1 MEEYSL
7 DRHLKSY
14 CDAHEEYQNL
24 YATWSL
30 NRKSCSEMLKTV
42 LLRYPHYSLHDASHA
57 EAILSKI
64 EMLLGSRV
72 SQLSPTD
79 TWLVLH
85 AAYAHDLGM
94 VVQWR
99 DLQNAWSDPAFQNY
113 LTSLAEGEDKN
124 LRNAVQWL
132 RKMEAGKKDDAL
144 WPLHIVR
151 SVQLIDAAYF
161 RSQHAAM
168 SKSYIE
174 RIAQGLQIDLGHSGL
189 VRSRLLQL
197 LGEIC
202 ACHTAPED
210 QVLELPYETN
220 GFGSDYAH
228 PRFVA
233 MLLRLGDLLDVDNGR
248 FNAAAEEVIGGLP
261 ESSVAHKE
269 KHEATKHLLITPER
283 IEFASDGPDEPSY
296 LEARRFVNWLEAEIR
311 FLTMNWV
318 ILVPKGFGGFAP
330 RFEKPKLC
338 IKGVPDAEGLA
349 GLHFEIS
356 QKKAFEIIEGSN
368 IYENKL
374 VFIRELLQNAMD
386 ASKIQLWRDLC
397 AGTYQAWIGEK
408 DSRKLQALQP
418 YSLQAEI
425 YHSYPIKIHLSTD
438 EDQVTQIEIE
448 DRGTGITL
456 DTFKRMCNVGASP
469 SGSDELKKE
478 IQCMPKW
485 LRPTAGFGIGLQ
497 SIFLVADRFEIVTNN
512 GAEVLTAIAHSN
524 QNGGY
529 LQIKKE
535 GSRPFR
541 GTTIRIAL
549 KVPIAPSF
557 TFAGKS
563 FYYWYFQYDPMEAQ
577 NCLGELQILDEVS
590 KNYGTSLFTV
600 HVSSNNPSV
609 GSQTIT
615 HLIPICE
622 NFAADKWER
631 RDNYLIQFEN
641 DCSTAKLWN
650 ETNAVYAEL
659 SLHPESR
666 SLSEVRFKGVLVKDN
681 LLFHEQCLGAVI
693 DIYGFDTKS
702 CLRLNRSEL
711 TKEGNRILSDLML
724 ELHDCYIE
732 AVLARLN
739 GTDKQDIALLQSK
752 QFNLFHFWLACLP
765 RQKAEIKTD
774 HLKTL
779 TETVFVL
786 QYVNDSFKIQQVRLG
801 SILPFDDNL
810 FFVHGSMFKTA
821 DGLDYDRID
830 DVCKKLTAAAEKAP
844 DLQKIILPL
853 DERLIRAASNCH
865 KAFIR
870 RANGLFLYQISLF
883 PVGLQVDAETRELLL
898 KSLGE
903 RTLISRTIFDDEEHS
918 PRRRAISGLADYPNL
933 CVSRLPAGVMYSS
946 FSHCNAIISPFN
958 CDQKRLAESESCDL
972 FVAQILESSAF
983 QRVVQWTMDHAPDN
997 AALRSVE
1004 TVKQEYQKLMQD
1016 YYQVI
1021 HSAKKTQ
1028 THLNSTTS
1036 PAVES

>member
-99 DLQNAWSDPAFQNY
+99 DLQKAWSDLAFQNY
-113 LTSLAEGEDKN
+113 LTSLAEGEDKD

-269 KHEATKHLLITPER
+269 KHEDTKHLLITPEQ

-374 VFIRELLQNAMD
+374 VFI
-386 ASKIQLWRDLC
+386 
-397 AGTYQAWIGEK
+397 
-408 DSRKLQALQP
+408 
-418 YSLQAEI
+418 
-425 YHSYPIKIHLSTD
+425 
-438 EDQVTQIEIE
+438 
-448 DRGTGITL
+448 
-456 DTFKRMCNVGASP
+456 
-469 SGSDELKKE
+469 
-478 IQCMPKW
+478 
-485 LRPTAGFGIGLQ
+485 
-497 SIFLVADRFEIVTNN
+497 
-512 GAEVLTAIAHSN
+512 
-524 QNGGY
+524 
-529 LQIKKE
+529 
-535 GSRPFR
+535 
-541 GTTIRIAL
+541 
-549 KVPIAPSF
+549 
-557 TFAGKS
+557 
-563 FYYWYFQYDPMEAQ
+563 
-577 NCLGELQILDEVS
+577 
-590 KNYGTSLFTV
+590 
-600 HVSSNNPSV
+600 
-609 GSQTIT
+609 
-615 HLIPICE
+615 
-622 NFAADKWER
+622 
-631 RDNYLIQFEN
+631 
-641 DCSTAKLWN
+641 
-650 ETNAVYAEL
+650 
-659 SLHPESR
+659 
-666 SLSEVRFKGVLVKDN
+666 
-681 LLFHEQCLGAVI
+681 
-693 DIYGFDTKS
+693 
-702 CLRLNRSEL
+702 
-711 TKEGNRILSDLML
+711 
-724 ELHDCYIE
+724 
-732 AVLARLN
+732 
-739 GTDKQDIALLQSK
+739 
-752 QFNLFHFWLACLP
+752 
-765 RQKAEIKTD
+765 
-774 HLKTL
+774 
-779 TETVFVL
+779 
-786 QYVNDSFKIQQVRLG
+786 
-801 SILPFDDNL
+801 LPFDDNL
-810 FFVHGSMFKTA
+810 FFVHGSMFKTV

-933 CVSRLPAGVMYSS
+933 CVSRLPVGVMYSS

-1021 HSAKKTQ
+1021 HSAEKTQ

>member
-1 MEEYSL
+1 M
-7 DRHLKSY
+7 
-14 CDAHEEYQNL
+14 
-24 YATWSL
+24 
-30 NRKSCSEMLKTV
+30 
-42 LLRYPHYSLHDASHA
+42 
-57 EAILSKI
+57 
-64 EMLLGSRV
+64 
-72 SQLSPTD
+72 
-79 TWLVLH
+79 
-85 AAYAHDLGM
+85 
-94 VVQWR
+94 
-99 DLQNAWSDPAFQNY
+99 
-113 LTSLAEGEDKN
+113 
-124 LRNAVQWL
+124 
-132 RKMEAGKKDDAL
+132 
-144 WPLHIVR
+144 
-151 SVQLIDAAYF
+151 
-161 RSQHAAM
+161 
-168 SKSYIE
+168 
-174 RIAQGLQIDLGHSGL
+174 
-189 VRSRLLQL
+189 
-197 LGEIC
+197 
-202 ACHTAPED
+202 
-210 QVLELPYETN
+210 
-220 GFGSDYAH
+220 
-228 PRFVA
+228 
-233 MLLRLGDLLDVDNGR
+233 
-248 FNAAAEEVIGGLP
+248 
-261 ESSVAHKE
+261 
-269 KHEATKHLLITPER
+269 
-283 IEFASDGPDEPSY
+283 
-296 LEARRFVNWLEAEIR
+296 
-311 FLTMNWV
+311 
-318 ILVPKGFGGFAP
+318 
-330 RFEKPKLC
+330 
-338 IKGVPDAEGLA
+338 
-349 GLHFEIS
+349 
-356 QKKAFEIIEGSN
+356 
-368 IYENKL
+368 
-374 VFIRELLQNAMD
+374 
-386 ASKIQLWRDLC
+386 
-397 AGTYQAWIGEK
+397 
-408 DSRKLQALQP
+408 
-418 YSLQAEI
+418 
-425 YHSYPIKIHLSTD
+425 
-438 EDQVTQIEIE
+438 
-448 DRGTGITL
+448 
-456 DTFKRMCNVGASP
+456 
-469 SGSDELKKE
+469 
-478 IQCMPKW
+478 
-485 LRPTAGFGIGLQ
+485 
-497 SIFLVADRFEIVTNN
+497 
-512 GAEVLTAIAHSN
+512 
-524 QNGGY
+524 
-529 LQIKKE
+529 
-535 GSRPFR
+535 
-541 GTTIRIAL
+541 
-549 KVPIAPSF
+549 
-557 TFAGKS
+557 
-563 FYYWYFQYDPMEAQ
+563 
-577 NCLGELQILDEVS
+577 
-590 KNYGTSLFTV
+590 
-600 HVSSNNPSV
+600 
-609 GSQTIT
+609 
-615 HLIPICE
+615 
-622 NFAADKWER
+622 
-631 RDNYLIQFEN
+631 
-641 DCSTAKLWN
+641 
-650 ETNAVYAEL
+650 

-666 SLSEVRFKGVLVKDN
+666 SLSEVRFKGVRVKDN

-810 FFVHGSMFKTA
+810 FFVHGSMFKTV

-933 CVSRLPAGVMYSS
+933 CVSRLPVGVMYSS

-1021 HSAKKTQ
+1021 HSAEKTQ

>member
-99 DLQNAWSDPAFQNY
+99 DLQKAWSDLAFQNY
-113 LTSLAEGEDKN
+113 LTSLAEGEDKD

-269 KHEATKHLLITPER
+269 KHEATKHLLITPEQ

-374 VFIRELLQNAMD
+374 VFI
-386 ASKIQLWRDLC
+386 
-397 AGTYQAWIGEK
+397 
-408 DSRKLQALQP
+408 
-418 YSLQAEI
+418 
-425 YHSYPIKIHLSTD
+425 
-438 EDQVTQIEIE
+438 
-448 DRGTGITL
+448 
-456 DTFKRMCNVGASP
+456 
-469 SGSDELKKE
+469 
-478 IQCMPKW
+478 
-485 LRPTAGFGIGLQ
+485 
-497 SIFLVADRFEIVTNN
+497 
-512 GAEVLTAIAHSN
+512 
-524 QNGGY
+524 
-529 LQIKKE
+529 
-535 GSRPFR
+535 
-541 GTTIRIAL
+541 
-549 KVPIAPSF
+549 
-557 TFAGKS
+557 
-563 FYYWYFQYDPMEAQ
+563 
-577 NCLGELQILDEVS
+577 
-590 KNYGTSLFTV
+590 
-600 HVSSNNPSV
+600 
-609 GSQTIT
+609 
-615 HLIPICE
+615 
-622 NFAADKWER
+622 
-631 RDNYLIQFEN
+631 
-641 DCSTAKLWN
+641 
-650 ETNAVYAEL
+650 
-659 SLHPESR
+659 
-666 SLSEVRFKGVLVKDN
+666 
-681 LLFHEQCLGAVI
+681 
-693 DIYGFDTKS
+693 
-702 CLRLNRSEL
+702 
-711 TKEGNRILSDLML
+711 
-724 ELHDCYIE
+724 
-732 AVLARLN
+732 
-739 GTDKQDIALLQSK
+739 
-752 QFNLFHFWLACLP
+752 
-765 RQKAEIKTD
+765 
-774 HLKTL
+774 
-779 TETVFVL
+779 
-786 QYVNDSFKIQQVRLG
+786 
-801 SILPFDDNL
+801 LPFDDNL
-810 FFVHGSMFKTA
+810 FFVHGSMFKTV
-821 DGLDYDRID
+821 DGLDYDRVD

-933 CVSRLPAGVMYSS
+933 CVSRLPVGVMYSS

-1021 HSAKKTQ
+1021 HSAEKTQ

>member
-99 DLQNAWSDPAFQNY
+99 DLQKAWSDLAFQNY
-113 LTSLAEGEDKN
+113 LTSLAEGEDKD

-269 KHEATKHLLITPER
+269 KHEATKHLLITPEQ

-374 VFIRELLQNAMD
+374 VFI
-386 ASKIQLWRDLC
+386 
-397 AGTYQAWIGEK
+397 
-408 DSRKLQALQP
+408 
-418 YSLQAEI
+418 
-425 YHSYPIKIHLSTD
+425 
-438 EDQVTQIEIE
+438 
-448 DRGTGITL
+448 
-456 DTFKRMCNVGASP
+456 
-469 SGSDELKKE
+469 
-478 IQCMPKW
+478 
-485 LRPTAGFGIGLQ
+485 
-497 SIFLVADRFEIVTNN
+497 
-512 GAEVLTAIAHSN
+512 
-524 QNGGY
+524 
-529 LQIKKE
+529 
-535 GSRPFR
+535 
-541 GTTIRIAL
+541 
-549 KVPIAPSF
+549 
-557 TFAGKS
+557 
-563 FYYWYFQYDPMEAQ
+563 
-577 NCLGELQILDEVS
+577 
-590 KNYGTSLFTV
+590 
-600 HVSSNNPSV
+600 
-609 GSQTIT
+609 
-615 HLIPICE
+615 
-622 NFAADKWER
+622 
-631 RDNYLIQFEN
+631 
-641 DCSTAKLWN
+641 
-650 ETNAVYAEL
+650 
-659 SLHPESR
+659 
-666 SLSEVRFKGVLVKDN
+666 
-681 LLFHEQCLGAVI
+681 
-693 DIYGFDTKS
+693 
-702 CLRLNRSEL
+702 
-711 TKEGNRILSDLML
+711 
-724 ELHDCYIE
+724 
-732 AVLARLN
+732 
-739 GTDKQDIALLQSK
+739 
-752 QFNLFHFWLACLP
+752 
-765 RQKAEIKTD
+765 
-774 HLKTL
+774 
-779 TETVFVL
+779 
-786 QYVNDSFKIQQVRLG
+786 
-801 SILPFDDNL
+801 LPFDDNL
-810 FFVHGSMFKTA
+810 FFVHGSMFKTV

-933 CVSRLPAGVMYSS
+933 CVSRLPVGVMYSS

-1021 HSAKKTQ
+1021 HSAEKTQ

>member
-42 LLRYPHYSLHDASHA
+42 LLRHPPYSLHDASHA

-99 DLQNAWSDPAFQNY
+99 DLQKAWSDLAFQNY
-113 LTSLAEGEDKN
+113 LTSLAEGEDKD

-269 KHEATKHLLITPER
+269 KHEATKHLLITPEQ

-374 VFIRELLQNAMD
+374 VFI
-386 ASKIQLWRDLC
+386 
-397 AGTYQAWIGEK
+397 
-408 DSRKLQALQP
+408 
-418 YSLQAEI
+418 
-425 YHSYPIKIHLSTD
+425 
-438 EDQVTQIEIE
+438 
-448 DRGTGITL
+448 
-456 DTFKRMCNVGASP
+456 
-469 SGSDELKKE
+469 
-478 IQCMPKW
+478 
-485 LRPTAGFGIGLQ
+485 
-497 SIFLVADRFEIVTNN
+497 
-512 GAEVLTAIAHSN
+512 
-524 QNGGY
+524 
-529 LQIKKE
+529 
-535 GSRPFR
+535 
-541 GTTIRIAL
+541 
-549 KVPIAPSF
+549 
-557 TFAGKS
+557 
-563 FYYWYFQYDPMEAQ
+563 
-577 NCLGELQILDEVS
+577 
-590 KNYGTSLFTV
+590 
-600 HVSSNNPSV
+600 
-609 GSQTIT
+609 
-615 HLIPICE
+615 
-622 NFAADKWER
+622 
-631 RDNYLIQFEN
+631 
-641 DCSTAKLWN
+641 
-650 ETNAVYAEL
+650 
-659 SLHPESR
+659 
-666 SLSEVRFKGVLVKDN
+666 
-681 LLFHEQCLGAVI
+681 
-693 DIYGFDTKS
+693 
-702 CLRLNRSEL
+702 
-711 TKEGNRILSDLML
+711 
-724 ELHDCYIE
+724 
-732 AVLARLN
+732 
-739 GTDKQDIALLQSK
+739 
-752 QFNLFHFWLACLP
+752 
-765 RQKAEIKTD
+765 
-774 HLKTL
+774 
-779 TETVFVL
+779 
-786 QYVNDSFKIQQVRLG
+786 
-801 SILPFDDNL
+801 LPFDDNL
-810 FFVHGSMFKTA
+810 FFVHGSMFKTV

-933 CVSRLPAGVMYSS
+933 CVSRLPVGVMYSS

-1021 HSAKKTQ
+1021 HSAEKTQ

>member
-99 DLQNAWSDPAFQNY
+99 DLQKAWSDLAFQNY
-113 LTSLAEGEDKN
+113 LTSLAEGEDKD

-374 VFIRELLQNAMD
+374 VFI
-386 ASKIQLWRDLC
+386 
-397 AGTYQAWIGEK
+397 
-408 DSRKLQALQP
+408 
-418 YSLQAEI
+418 
-425 YHSYPIKIHLSTD
+425 
-438 EDQVTQIEIE
+438 
-448 DRGTGITL
+448 
-456 DTFKRMCNVGASP
+456 
-469 SGSDELKKE
+469 
-478 IQCMPKW
+478 
-485 LRPTAGFGIGLQ
+485 
-497 SIFLVADRFEIVTNN
+497 
-512 GAEVLTAIAHSN
+512 
-524 QNGGY
+524 
-529 LQIKKE
+529 
-535 GSRPFR
+535 
-541 GTTIRIAL
+541 
-549 KVPIAPSF
+549 
-557 TFAGKS
+557 
-563 FYYWYFQYDPMEAQ
+563 
-577 NCLGELQILDEVS
+577 
-590 KNYGTSLFTV
+590 
-600 HVSSNNPSV
+600 
-609 GSQTIT
+609 
-615 HLIPICE
+615 
-622 NFAADKWER
+622 
-631 RDNYLIQFEN
+631 
-641 DCSTAKLWN
+641 
-650 ETNAVYAEL
+650 
-659 SLHPESR
+659 
-666 SLSEVRFKGVLVKDN
+666 
-681 LLFHEQCLGAVI
+681 
-693 DIYGFDTKS
+693 
-702 CLRLNRSEL
+702 
-711 TKEGNRILSDLML
+711 
-724 ELHDCYIE
+724 
-732 AVLARLN
+732 
-739 GTDKQDIALLQSK
+739 
-752 QFNLFHFWLACLP
+752 
-765 RQKAEIKTD
+765 
-774 HLKTL
+774 
-779 TETVFVL
+779 
-786 QYVNDSFKIQQVRLG
+786 
-801 SILPFDDNL
+801 LPFDDNL
-810 FFVHGSMFKTA
+810 FFVHGSMFKTV

-933 CVSRLPAGVMYSS
+933 CVSRLPVGVMYSS

-1021 HSAKKTQ
+1021 HSAEKTQ

>member
-30 NRKSCSEMLKTV
+30 NRKSCSDMLKTV

-99 DLQNAWSDPAFQNY
+99 DLQKAWSDLAFQNY
-113 LTSLAEGEDKN
+113 LTSLAEGEDKD

-269 KHEATKHLLITPER
+269 KHEATKHLLITPEQ

-374 VFIRELLQNAMD
+374 VFI
-386 ASKIQLWRDLC
+386 
-397 AGTYQAWIGEK
+397 
-408 DSRKLQALQP
+408 
-418 YSLQAEI
+418 
-425 YHSYPIKIHLSTD
+425 
-438 EDQVTQIEIE
+438 
-448 DRGTGITL
+448 
-456 DTFKRMCNVGASP
+456 
-469 SGSDELKKE
+469 
-478 IQCMPKW
+478 
-485 LRPTAGFGIGLQ
+485 
-497 SIFLVADRFEIVTNN
+497 
-512 GAEVLTAIAHSN
+512 
-524 QNGGY
+524 
-529 LQIKKE
+529 
-535 GSRPFR
+535 
-541 GTTIRIAL
+541 
-549 KVPIAPSF
+549 
-557 TFAGKS
+557 
-563 FYYWYFQYDPMEAQ
+563 
-577 NCLGELQILDEVS
+577 
-590 KNYGTSLFTV
+590 
-600 HVSSNNPSV
+600 
-609 GSQTIT
+609 
-615 HLIPICE
+615 
-622 NFAADKWER
+622 
-631 RDNYLIQFEN
+631 
-641 DCSTAKLWN
+641 
-650 ETNAVYAEL
+650 
-659 SLHPESR
+659 
-666 SLSEVRFKGVLVKDN
+666 
-681 LLFHEQCLGAVI
+681 
-693 DIYGFDTKS
+693 
-702 CLRLNRSEL
+702 
-711 TKEGNRILSDLML
+711 
-724 ELHDCYIE
+724 
-732 AVLARLN
+732 
-739 GTDKQDIALLQSK
+739 
-752 QFNLFHFWLACLP
+752 
-765 RQKAEIKTD
+765 
-774 HLKTL
+774 
-779 TETVFVL
+779 
-786 QYVNDSFKIQQVRLG
+786 
-801 SILPFDDNL
+801 LPFDDNL
-810 FFVHGSMFKTA
+810 FFVHGSMFKTV

-933 CVSRLPAGVMYSS
+933 CVSRLPVGVMYSS

-1021 HSAKKTQ
+1021 HSAEKTQ

>member
-99 DLQNAWSDPAFQNY
+99 DLQKAWSDLAFQNY
-113 LTSLAEGEDKN
+113 LTSLAEGEDKD

-189 VRSRLLQL
+189 VRGRLLQL

-269 KHEATKHLLITPER
+269 KHEATKHLLITPEQ

-356 QKKAFEIIEGSN
+356 QKKVRSLKAPTFTKTSWCSSVNCCRTPWMLPKFSSGGIFVPAPTRRGS
-368 IYENKL
+368 
-374 VFIRELLQNAMD
+374 V
-386 ASKIQLWRDLC
+386 
-397 AGTYQAWIGEK
+397 
-408 DSRKLQALQP
+408 
-418 YSLQAEI
+418 
-425 YHSYPIKIHLSTD
+425 
-438 EDQVTQIEIE
+438 
-448 DRGTGITL
+448 
-456 DTFKRMCNVGASP
+456 KRTARSCKPCN
-469 SGSDELKKE
+469 
-478 IQCMPKW
+478 
-485 LRPTAGFGIGLQ
+485 
-497 SIFLVADRFEIVTNN
+497 
-512 GAEVLTAIAHSN
+512 LTACRQRFIIATP
-524 QNGGY
+524 
-529 LQIKKE
+529 
-535 GSRPFR
+535 SR
-541 GTTIRIAL
+541 
-549 KVPIAPSF
+549 
-557 TFAGKS
+557 
-563 FYYWYFQYDPMEAQ
+563 
-577 NCLGELQILDEVS
+577 
-590 KNYGTSLFTV
+590 
-600 HVSSNNPSV
+600 
-609 GSQTIT
+609 
-615 HLIPICE
+615 
-622 NFAADKWER
+622 
-631 RDNYLIQFEN
+631 
-641 DCSTAKLWN
+641 
-650 ETNAVYAEL
+650 
-659 SLHPESR
+659 
-666 SLSEVRFKGVLVKDN
+666 
-681 LLFHEQCLGAVI
+681 
-693 DIYGFDTKS
+693 
-702 CLRLNRSEL
+702 
-711 TKEGNRILSDLML
+711 
-724 ELHDCYIE
+724 
-732 AVLARLN
+732 
-739 GTDKQDIALLQSK
+739 
-752 QFNLFHFWLACLP
+752 
-765 RQKAEIKTD
+765 
-774 HLKTL
+774 
-779 TETVFVL
+779 
-786 QYVNDSFKIQQVRLG
+786 
-801 SILPFDDNL
+801 
-810 FFVHGSMFKTA
+810 
-821 DGLDYDRID
+821 
-830 DVCKKLTAAAEKAP
+830 
-844 DLQKIILPL
+844 
-853 DERLIRAASNCH
+853 
-865 KAFIR
+865 FI
-870 RANGLFLYQISLF
+870 
-883 PVGLQVDAETRELLL
+883 
-898 KSLGE
+898 
-903 RTLISRTIFDDEEHS
+903 
-918 PRRRAISGLADYPNL
+918 
-933 CVSRLPAGVMYSS
+933 
-946 FSHCNAIISPFN
+946 
-958 CDQKRLAESESCDL
+958 
-972 FVAQILESSAF
+972 
-983 QRVVQWTMDHAPDN
+983 
-997 AALRSVE
+997 
-1004 TVKQEYQKLMQD
+1004 
-1016 YYQVI
+1016 
-1021 HSAKKTQ
+1021 
-1028 THLNSTTS
+1028 
-1036 PAVES
+1036 

>member
-99 DLQNAWSDPAFQNY
+99 DLQKAWSDLAFQNY
-113 LTSLAEGEDKN
+113 LTSLAEGEDKD

-269 KHEATKHLLITPER
+269 KHEATKHLLITPEQ

-356 QKKAFEIIEGSN
+356 QKKAFEIIEGTN

-374 VFIRELLQNAMD
+374 VF
-386 ASKIQLWRDLC
+386 
-397 AGTYQAWIGEK
+397 
-408 DSRKLQALQP
+408 
-418 YSLQAEI
+418 
-425 YHSYPIKIHLSTD
+425 
-438 EDQVTQIEIE
+438 
-448 DRGTGITL
+448 
-456 DTFKRMCNVGASP
+456 
-469 SGSDELKKE
+469 
-478 IQCMPKW
+478 
-485 LRPTAGFGIGLQ
+485 
-497 SIFLVADRFEIVTNN
+497 
-512 GAEVLTAIAHSN
+512 
-524 QNGGY
+524 
-529 LQIKKE
+529 
-535 GSRPFR
+535 
-541 GTTIRIAL
+541 
-549 KVPIAPSF
+549 
-557 TFAGKS
+557 
-563 FYYWYFQYDPMEAQ
+563 
-577 NCLGELQILDEVS
+577 
-590 KNYGTSLFTV
+590 
-600 HVSSNNPSV
+600 
-609 GSQTIT
+609 
-615 HLIPICE
+615 
-622 NFAADKWER
+622 
-631 RDNYLIQFEN
+631 
-641 DCSTAKLWN
+641 
-650 ETNAVYAEL
+650 
-659 SLHPESR
+659 
-666 SLSEVRFKGVLVKDN
+666 
-681 LLFHEQCLGAVI
+681 
-693 DIYGFDTKS
+693 
-702 CLRLNRSEL
+702 
-711 TKEGNRILSDLML
+711 
-724 ELHDCYIE
+724 
-732 AVLARLN
+732 
-739 GTDKQDIALLQSK
+739 
-752 QFNLFHFWLACLP
+752 
-765 RQKAEIKTD
+765 
-774 HLKTL
+774 
-779 TETVFVL
+779 
-786 QYVNDSFKIQQVRLG
+786 
-801 SILPFDDNL
+801 ILPFDDNL
-810 FFVHGSMFKTA
+810 FFVHGSMFKTV

-933 CVSRLPAGVMYSS
+933 CVSRLPVGVMYSS

-1021 HSAKKTQ
+1021 HSAEKTQ

>member
-1 MEEYSL
+1 
-7 DRHLKSY
+7 
-14 CDAHEEYQNL
+14 
-24 YATWSL
+24 
-30 NRKSCSEMLKTV
+30 MLKTV

-99 DLQNAWSDPAFQNY
+99 DLQKAWSDLAFQNY
-113 LTSLAEGEDKN
+113 LTSLAEGEDKD

-189 VRSRLLQL
+189 VRGRLLQL

-269 KHEATKHLLITPER
+269 KHEATKHLLITPEQ

-408 DSRKLQALQP
+408 DSKKLQALQP

-478 IQCMPKW
+478 IQC
-485 LRPTAGFGIGLQ
+485 
-497 SIFLVADRFEIVTNN
+497 
-512 GAEVLTAIAHSN
+512 
-524 QNGGY
+524 
-529 LQIKKE
+529 
-535 GSRPFR
+535 
-541 GTTIRIAL
+541 
-549 KVPIAPSF
+549 
-557 TFAGKS
+557 
-563 FYYWYFQYDPMEAQ
+563 
-577 NCLGELQILDEVS
+577 
-590 KNYGTSLFTV
+590 
-600 HVSSNNPSV
+600 
-609 GSQTIT
+609 
-615 HLIPICE
+615 
-622 NFAADKWER
+622 
-631 RDNYLIQFEN
+631 
-641 DCSTAKLWN
+641 
-650 ETNAVYAEL
+650 
-659 SLHPESR
+659 
-666 SLSEVRFKGVLVKDN
+666 
-681 LLFHEQCLGAVI
+681 
-693 DIYGFDTKS
+693 
-702 CLRLNRSEL
+702 
-711 TKEGNRILSDLML
+711 
-724 ELHDCYIE
+724 
-732 AVLARLN
+732 
-739 GTDKQDIALLQSK
+739 
-752 QFNLFHFWLACLP
+752 
-765 RQKAEIKTD
+765 
-774 HLKTL
+774 
-779 TETVFVL
+779 
-786 QYVNDSFKIQQVRLG
+786 
-801 SILPFDDNL
+801 ILPFDDNL
-810 FFVHGSMFKTA
+810 FFVHGSMFKTV

-933 CVSRLPAGVMYSS
+933 CVSRLPVGVMYSS

-1021 HSAKKTQ
+1021 HSAEKTQ

>member
-99 DLQNAWSDPAFQNY
+99 DLQKAWSDLAFQNY
-113 LTSLAEGEDKN
+113 LTSLAEGEDKD

-269 KHEATKHLLITPER
+269 KHEATKHLLITPEQ

-408 DSRKLQALQP
+408 DSKKLQALQP

-478 IQCMPKW
+478 I
-485 LRPTAGFGIGLQ
+485 
-497 SIFLVADRFEIVTNN
+497 
-512 GAEVLTAIAHSN
+512 
-524 QNGGY
+524 
-529 LQIKKE
+529 
-535 GSRPFR
+535 
-541 GTTIRIAL
+541 
-549 KVPIAPSF
+549 
-557 TFAGKS
+557 
-563 FYYWYFQYDPMEAQ
+563 
-577 NCLGELQILDEVS
+577 
-590 KNYGTSLFTV
+590 
-600 HVSSNNPSV
+600 
-609 GSQTIT
+609 
-615 HLIPICE
+615 
-622 NFAADKWER
+622 
-631 RDNYLIQFEN
+631 
-641 DCSTAKLWN
+641 
-650 ETNAVYAEL
+650 
-659 SLHPESR
+659 
-666 SLSEVRFKGVLVKDN
+666 
-681 LLFHEQCLGAVI
+681 
-693 DIYGFDTKS
+693 
-702 CLRLNRSEL
+702 
-711 TKEGNRILSDLML
+711 
-724 ELHDCYIE
+724 
-732 AVLARLN
+732 
-739 GTDKQDIALLQSK
+739 
-752 QFNLFHFWLACLP
+752 ACLP

-810 FFVHGSMFKTA
+810 FFVHGSMFKTV

-933 CVSRLPAGVMYSS
+933 CVSRLPVGVMYSS

-1021 HSAKKTQ
+1021 HSAEKTQ

>member
-99 DLQNAWSDPAFQNY
+99 DLQKAWSDLAFQNY
-113 LTSLAEGEDKN
+113 LTSLAEGEDKD

-269 KHEATKHLLITPER
+269 KHEATKHLLITPEQ

-374 VFIRELLQNAMD
+374 VFI
-386 ASKIQLWRDLC
+386 
-397 AGTYQAWIGEK
+397 
-408 DSRKLQALQP
+408 
-418 YSLQAEI
+418 
-425 YHSYPIKIHLSTD
+425 
-438 EDQVTQIEIE
+438 
-448 DRGTGITL
+448 
-456 DTFKRMCNVGASP
+456 
-469 SGSDELKKE
+469 
-478 IQCMPKW
+478 
-485 LRPTAGFGIGLQ
+485 
-497 SIFLVADRFEIVTNN
+497 
-512 GAEVLTAIAHSN
+512 
-524 QNGGY
+524 
-529 LQIKKE
+529 
-535 GSRPFR
+535 
-541 GTTIRIAL
+541 
-549 KVPIAPSF
+549 
-557 TFAGKS
+557 
-563 FYYWYFQYDPMEAQ
+563 
-577 NCLGELQILDEVS
+577 
-590 KNYGTSLFTV
+590 
-600 HVSSNNPSV
+600 
-609 GSQTIT
+609 
-615 HLIPICE
+615 
-622 NFAADKWER
+622 
-631 RDNYLIQFEN
+631 
-641 DCSTAKLWN
+641 
-650 ETNAVYAEL
+650 
-659 SLHPESR
+659 
-666 SLSEVRFKGVLVKDN
+666 
-681 LLFHEQCLGAVI
+681 
-693 DIYGFDTKS
+693 
-702 CLRLNRSEL
+702 
-711 TKEGNRILSDLML
+711 
-724 ELHDCYIE
+724 
-732 AVLARLN
+732 
-739 GTDKQDIALLQSK
+739 
-752 QFNLFHFWLACLP
+752 
-765 RQKAEIKTD
+765 
-774 HLKTL
+774 
-779 TETVFVL
+779 
-786 QYVNDSFKIQQVRLG
+786 
-801 SILPFDDNL
+801 LPFDDNL
-810 FFVHGSMFKTA
+810 FFVHGSMFKTV

-933 CVSRLPAGVMYSS
+933 CVSRLPVGVMYSS

-1021 HSAKKTQ
+1021 HSAEKTQ
-1028 THLNSTTS
+1028 TYLNSTTS

>member
-99 DLQNAWSDPAFQNY
+99 DLQKAWSDLAFQNY
-113 LTSLAEGEDKN
+113 LTSLAEGEDKD

-269 KHEATKHLLITPER
+269 KHEATKHLLITPEQ

-374 VFIRELLQNAMD
+374 VFI
-386 ASKIQLWRDLC
+386 
-397 AGTYQAWIGEK
+397 
-408 DSRKLQALQP
+408 
-418 YSLQAEI
+418 
-425 YHSYPIKIHLSTD
+425 
-438 EDQVTQIEIE
+438 
-448 DRGTGITL
+448 
-456 DTFKRMCNVGASP
+456 
-469 SGSDELKKE
+469 
-478 IQCMPKW
+478 
-485 LRPTAGFGIGLQ
+485 
-497 SIFLVADRFEIVTNN
+497 
-512 GAEVLTAIAHSN
+512 
-524 QNGGY
+524 
-529 LQIKKE
+529 
-535 GSRPFR
+535 
-541 GTTIRIAL
+541 
-549 KVPIAPSF
+549 
-557 TFAGKS
+557 
-563 FYYWYFQYDPMEAQ
+563 
-577 NCLGELQILDEVS
+577 
-590 KNYGTSLFTV
+590 
-600 HVSSNNPSV
+600 
-609 GSQTIT
+609 
-615 HLIPICE
+615 
-622 NFAADKWER
+622 
-631 RDNYLIQFEN
+631 
-641 DCSTAKLWN
+641 
-650 ETNAVYAEL
+650 
-659 SLHPESR
+659 
-666 SLSEVRFKGVLVKDN
+666 
-681 LLFHEQCLGAVI
+681 
-693 DIYGFDTKS
+693 
-702 CLRLNRSEL
+702 
-711 TKEGNRILSDLML
+711 
-724 ELHDCYIE
+724 
-732 AVLARLN
+732 
-739 GTDKQDIALLQSK
+739 
-752 QFNLFHFWLACLP
+752 
-765 RQKAEIKTD
+765 
-774 HLKTL
+774 
-779 TETVFVL
+779 
-786 QYVNDSFKIQQVRLG
+786 
-801 SILPFDDNL
+801 LPFDDNL
-810 FFVHGSMFKTA
+810 FFVHGSMFKTV

-933 CVSRLPAGVMYSS
+933 CVSRLPVGVMYSS

-972 FVAQILESSAF
+972 FCAQILESSAF
-983 QRVVQWTMDHAPDN
+983 HRVVQWTMDHAPDN

-1021 HSAKKTQ
+1021 HSAEKTQ

>member
-1 MEEYSL
+1 M
-7 DRHLKSY
+7 
-14 CDAHEEYQNL
+14 
-24 YATWSL
+24 
-30 NRKSCSEMLKTV
+30 
-42 LLRYPHYSLHDASHA
+42 
-57 EAILSKI
+57 
-64 EMLLGSRV
+64 
-72 SQLSPTD
+72 
-79 TWLVLH
+79 
-85 AAYAHDLGM
+85 
-94 VVQWR
+94 
-99 DLQNAWSDPAFQNY
+99 
-113 LTSLAEGEDKN
+113 
-124 LRNAVQWL
+124 
-132 RKMEAGKKDDAL
+132 
-144 WPLHIVR
+144 
-151 SVQLIDAAYF
+151 
-161 RSQHAAM
+161 
-168 SKSYIE
+168 
-174 RIAQGLQIDLGHSGL
+174 
-189 VRSRLLQL
+189 
-197 LGEIC
+197 
-202 ACHTAPED
+202 
-210 QVLELPYETN
+210 
-220 GFGSDYAH
+220 
-228 PRFVA
+228 
-233 MLLRLGDLLDVDNGR
+233 
-248 FNAAAEEVIGGLP
+248 IGGLP

-269 KHEATKHLLITPER
+269 KHEA
-283 IEFASDGPDEPSY
+283 
-296 LEARRFVNWLEAEIR
+296 
-311 FLTMNWV
+311 
-318 ILVPKGFGGFAP
+318 
-330 RFEKPKLC
+330 
-338 IKGVPDAEGLA
+338 
-349 GLHFEIS
+349 
-356 QKKAFEIIEGSN
+356 
-368 IYENKL
+368 
-374 VFIRELLQNAMD
+374 
-386 ASKIQLWRDLC
+386 
-397 AGTYQAWIGEK
+397 
-408 DSRKLQALQP
+408 
-418 YSLQAEI
+418 
-425 YHSYPIKIHLSTD
+425 
-438 EDQVTQIEIE
+438 
-448 DRGTGITL
+448 
-456 DTFKRMCNVGASP
+456 
-469 SGSDELKKE
+469 
-478 IQCMPKW
+478 
-485 LRPTAGFGIGLQ
+485 
-497 SIFLVADRFEIVTNN
+497 
-512 GAEVLTAIAHSN
+512 
-524 QNGGY
+524 
-529 LQIKKE
+529 
-535 GSRPFR
+535 
-541 GTTIRIAL
+541 
-549 KVPIAPSF
+549 
-557 TFAGKS
+557 
-563 FYYWYFQYDPMEAQ
+563 
-577 NCLGELQILDEVS
+577 
-590 KNYGTSLFTV
+590 
-600 HVSSNNPSV
+600 
-609 GSQTIT
+609 
-615 HLIPICE
+615 
-622 NFAADKWER
+622 
-631 RDNYLIQFEN
+631 
-641 DCSTAKLWN
+641 
-650 ETNAVYAEL
+650 
-659 SLHPESR
+659 R
-666 SLSEVRFKGVLVKDN
+666 SLSEVRFKGVRVKDN

-810 FFVHGSMFKTA
+810 FFVHGSMFKTV

-933 CVSRLPAGVMYSS
+933 CVSRLPVGVMYSS

-1021 HSAKKTQ
+1021 HSAEKTQ

>member
-79 TWLVLH
+79 TWMVLH

-99 DLQNAWSDPAFQNY
+99 DLQKAWSDLAFQNY
-113 LTSLAEGEDKN
+113 LTSLAEGEDKD

-269 KHEATKHLLITPER
+269 KHEATKHLLITPEQ

-374 VFIRELLQNAMD
+374 VFI
-386 ASKIQLWRDLC
+386 
-397 AGTYQAWIGEK
+397 
-408 DSRKLQALQP
+408 
-418 YSLQAEI
+418 
-425 YHSYPIKIHLSTD
+425 
-438 EDQVTQIEIE
+438 
-448 DRGTGITL
+448 
-456 DTFKRMCNVGASP
+456 
-469 SGSDELKKE
+469 
-478 IQCMPKW
+478 
-485 LRPTAGFGIGLQ
+485 
-497 SIFLVADRFEIVTNN
+497 
-512 GAEVLTAIAHSN
+512 
-524 QNGGY
+524 
-529 LQIKKE
+529 
-535 GSRPFR
+535 
-541 GTTIRIAL
+541 
-549 KVPIAPSF
+549 
-557 TFAGKS
+557 
-563 FYYWYFQYDPMEAQ
+563 
-577 NCLGELQILDEVS
+577 
-590 KNYGTSLFTV
+590 
-600 HVSSNNPSV
+600 
-609 GSQTIT
+609 
-615 HLIPICE
+615 
-622 NFAADKWER
+622 
-631 RDNYLIQFEN
+631 
-641 DCSTAKLWN
+641 
-650 ETNAVYAEL
+650 
-659 SLHPESR
+659 
-666 SLSEVRFKGVLVKDN
+666 
-681 LLFHEQCLGAVI
+681 
-693 DIYGFDTKS
+693 
-702 CLRLNRSEL
+702 
-711 TKEGNRILSDLML
+711 
-724 ELHDCYIE
+724 
-732 AVLARLN
+732 
-739 GTDKQDIALLQSK
+739 
-752 QFNLFHFWLACLP
+752 
-765 RQKAEIKTD
+765 
-774 HLKTL
+774 
-779 TETVFVL
+779 
-786 QYVNDSFKIQQVRLG
+786 
-801 SILPFDDNL
+801 LPFDDNL
-810 FFVHGSMFKTA
+810 FFVHGSMFKTV

-933 CVSRLPAGVMYSS
+933 CVSRLPVGVMYSS

-1021 HSAKKTQ
+1021 HSAEKTQ

>member
-99 DLQNAWSDPAFQNY
+99 DLQKAWSDLAFQNY
-113 LTSLAEGEDKN
+113 LTSLAEGEDKD

-144 WPLHIVR
+144 WALHIVR

-269 KHEATKHLLITPER
+269 KHEATKHLLITPEQ

-374 VFIRELLQNAMD
+374 VFI
-386 ASKIQLWRDLC
+386 
-397 AGTYQAWIGEK
+397 
-408 DSRKLQALQP
+408 
-418 YSLQAEI
+418 
-425 YHSYPIKIHLSTD
+425 
-438 EDQVTQIEIE
+438 
-448 DRGTGITL
+448 
-456 DTFKRMCNVGASP
+456 
-469 SGSDELKKE
+469 
-478 IQCMPKW
+478 
-485 LRPTAGFGIGLQ
+485 
-497 SIFLVADRFEIVTNN
+497 
-512 GAEVLTAIAHSN
+512 
-524 QNGGY
+524 
-529 LQIKKE
+529 
-535 GSRPFR
+535 
-541 GTTIRIAL
+541 
-549 KVPIAPSF
+549 
-557 TFAGKS
+557 
-563 FYYWYFQYDPMEAQ
+563 
-577 NCLGELQILDEVS
+577 
-590 KNYGTSLFTV
+590 
-600 HVSSNNPSV
+600 
-609 GSQTIT
+609 
-615 HLIPICE
+615 
-622 NFAADKWER
+622 
-631 RDNYLIQFEN
+631 
-641 DCSTAKLWN
+641 
-650 ETNAVYAEL
+650 
-659 SLHPESR
+659 
-666 SLSEVRFKGVLVKDN
+666 
-681 LLFHEQCLGAVI
+681 
-693 DIYGFDTKS
+693 
-702 CLRLNRSEL
+702 
-711 TKEGNRILSDLML
+711 
-724 ELHDCYIE
+724 
-732 AVLARLN
+732 
-739 GTDKQDIALLQSK
+739 
-752 QFNLFHFWLACLP
+752 
-765 RQKAEIKTD
+765 
-774 HLKTL
+774 
-779 TETVFVL
+779 
-786 QYVNDSFKIQQVRLG
+786 
-801 SILPFDDNL
+801 LPFDDNL
-810 FFVHGSMFKTA
+810 FFVHGSMFKTV

-933 CVSRLPAGVMYSS
+933 CVSRLPVGVMYSS

-1021 HSAKKTQ
+1021 HSAEKTQ

>member
-99 DLQNAWSDPAFQNY
+99 DLQKAWSDLAFQNY
-113 LTSLAEGEDKN
+113 LTSLAEGEDKD

-269 KHEATKHLLITPER
+269 KHEATKHLLITPEQ

-374 VFIRELLQNAMD
+374 VFI
-386 ASKIQLWRDLC
+386 
-397 AGTYQAWIGEK
+397 
-408 DSRKLQALQP
+408 
-418 YSLQAEI
+418 
-425 YHSYPIKIHLSTD
+425 
-438 EDQVTQIEIE
+438 
-448 DRGTGITL
+448 
-456 DTFKRMCNVGASP
+456 
-469 SGSDELKKE
+469 
-478 IQCMPKW
+478 
-485 LRPTAGFGIGLQ
+485 
-497 SIFLVADRFEIVTNN
+497 
-512 GAEVLTAIAHSN
+512 
-524 QNGGY
+524 
-529 LQIKKE
+529 
-535 GSRPFR
+535 
-541 GTTIRIAL
+541 
-549 KVPIAPSF
+549 
-557 TFAGKS
+557 
-563 FYYWYFQYDPMEAQ
+563 
-577 NCLGELQILDEVS
+577 
-590 KNYGTSLFTV
+590 
-600 HVSSNNPSV
+600 
-609 GSQTIT
+609 
-615 HLIPICE
+615 
-622 NFAADKWER
+622 
-631 RDNYLIQFEN
+631 
-641 DCSTAKLWN
+641 
-650 ETNAVYAEL
+650 
-659 SLHPESR
+659 
-666 SLSEVRFKGVLVKDN
+666 
-681 LLFHEQCLGAVI
+681 
-693 DIYGFDTKS
+693 
-702 CLRLNRSEL
+702 
-711 TKEGNRILSDLML
+711 
-724 ELHDCYIE
+724 
-732 AVLARLN
+732 
-739 GTDKQDIALLQSK
+739 
-752 QFNLFHFWLACLP
+752 
-765 RQKAEIKTD
+765 
-774 HLKTL
+774 
-779 TETVFVL
+779 
-786 QYVNDSFKIQQVRLG
+786 
-801 SILPFDDNL
+801 LPFDDNL
-810 FFVHGSMFKTA
+810 FFVHGSMFKTV

-933 CVSRLPAGVMYSS
+933 CVSRLPVGVMYRS

-1021 HSAKKTQ
+1021 HSAEKTQ

>member
-99 DLQNAWSDPAFQNY
+99 DLQKAWSDLAFQNY
-113 LTSLAEGEDKN
+113 LTSLAEGEDKD

-161 RSQHAAM
+161 SSQHADM

-261 ESSVAHKE
+261 ESFVAHKE
-269 KHEATKHLLITPER
+269 KHEATKHLVITPEQ

-374 VFIRELLQNAMD
+374 VFI
-386 ASKIQLWRDLC
+386 
-397 AGTYQAWIGEK
+397 
-408 DSRKLQALQP
+408 
-418 YSLQAEI
+418 
-425 YHSYPIKIHLSTD
+425 
-438 EDQVTQIEIE
+438 
-448 DRGTGITL
+448 
-456 DTFKRMCNVGASP
+456 
-469 SGSDELKKE
+469 
-478 IQCMPKW
+478 
-485 LRPTAGFGIGLQ
+485 
-497 SIFLVADRFEIVTNN
+497 
-512 GAEVLTAIAHSN
+512 
-524 QNGGY
+524 
-529 LQIKKE
+529 
-535 GSRPFR
+535 
-541 GTTIRIAL
+541 
-549 KVPIAPSF
+549 
-557 TFAGKS
+557 
-563 FYYWYFQYDPMEAQ
+563 
-577 NCLGELQILDEVS
+577 
-590 KNYGTSLFTV
+590 
-600 HVSSNNPSV
+600 
-609 GSQTIT
+609 
-615 HLIPICE
+615 
-622 NFAADKWER
+622 
-631 RDNYLIQFEN
+631 
-641 DCSTAKLWN
+641 
-650 ETNAVYAEL
+650 
-659 SLHPESR
+659 
-666 SLSEVRFKGVLVKDN
+666 
-681 LLFHEQCLGAVI
+681 
-693 DIYGFDTKS
+693 
-702 CLRLNRSEL
+702 
-711 TKEGNRILSDLML
+711 
-724 ELHDCYIE
+724 
-732 AVLARLN
+732 
-739 GTDKQDIALLQSK
+739 
-752 QFNLFHFWLACLP
+752 
-765 RQKAEIKTD
+765 
-774 HLKTL
+774 
-779 TETVFVL
+779 
-786 QYVNDSFKIQQVRLG
+786 
-801 SILPFDDNL
+801 LPFDDNL
-810 FFVHGSMFKTA
+810 FFVHGSMFKTV

-933 CVSRLPAGVMYSS
+933 CVSRLPVGVMYSS

-1021 HSAKKTQ
+1021 HSAEKTQ

>member
-1 MEEYSL
+1 M
-7 DRHLKSY
+7 
-14 CDAHEEYQNL
+14 
-24 YATWSL
+24 
-30 NRKSCSEMLKTV
+30 
-42 LLRYPHYSLHDASHA
+42 
-57 EAILSKI
+57 
-64 EMLLGSRV
+64 
-72 SQLSPTD
+72 
-79 TWLVLH
+79 
-85 AAYAHDLGM
+85 
-94 VVQWR
+94 
-99 DLQNAWSDPAFQNY
+99 
-113 LTSLAEGEDKN
+113 
-124 LRNAVQWL
+124 
-132 RKMEAGKKDDAL
+132 
-144 WPLHIVR
+144 
-151 SVQLIDAAYF
+151 
-161 RSQHAAM
+161 
-168 SKSYIE
+168 
-174 RIAQGLQIDLGHSGL
+174 
-189 VRSRLLQL
+189 
-197 LGEIC
+197 
-202 ACHTAPED
+202 
-210 QVLELPYETN
+210 
-220 GFGSDYAH
+220 
-228 PRFVA
+228 
-233 MLLRLGDLLDVDNGR
+233 
-248 FNAAAEEVIGGLP
+248 
-261 ESSVAHKE
+261 
-269 KHEATKHLLITPER
+269 
-283 IEFASDGPDEPSY
+283 
-296 LEARRFVNWLEAEIR
+296 
-311 FLTMNWV
+311 
-318 ILVPKGFGGFAP
+318 
-330 RFEKPKLC
+330 
-338 IKGVPDAEGLA
+338 
-349 GLHFEIS
+349 
-356 QKKAFEIIEGSN
+356 
-368 IYENKL
+368 
-374 VFIRELLQNAMD
+374 
-386 ASKIQLWRDLC
+386 
-397 AGTYQAWIGEK
+397 
-408 DSRKLQALQP
+408 
-418 YSLQAEI
+418 
-425 YHSYPIKIHLSTD
+425 
-438 EDQVTQIEIE
+438 
-448 DRGTGITL
+448 
-456 DTFKRMCNVGASP
+456 
-469 SGSDELKKE
+469 
-478 IQCMPKW
+478 
-485 LRPTAGFGIGLQ
+485 
-497 SIFLVADRFEIVTNN
+497 
-512 GAEVLTAIAHSN
+512 
-524 QNGGY
+524 
-529 LQIKKE
+529 
-535 GSRPFR
+535 
-541 GTTIRIAL
+541 
-549 KVPIAPSF
+549 
-557 TFAGKS
+557 
-563 FYYWYFQYDPMEAQ
+563 
-577 NCLGELQILDEVS
+577 
-590 KNYGTSLFTV
+590 
-600 HVSSNNPSV
+600 

-631 RDNYLIQFEN
+631 RDNYLVQFEN

-666 SLSEVRFKGVLVKDN
+666 SLSEVRFKGVRVKDN

-739 GTDKQDIALLQSK
+739 GADKQDIALLQSK

-810 FFVHGSMFKTA
+810 FFVHGSMFKTV

-853 DERLIRAASNCH
+853 DERLIGAASNCH

-933 CVSRLPAGVMYSS
+933 CVSRLPVGVMYSS

-1021 HSAKKTQ
+1021 HSAEKTQ

>member
-99 DLQNAWSDPAFQNY
+99 DLQKAWSDLAFQNY
-113 LTSLAEGEDKN
+113 LTSLAEGEDKD

-189 VRSRLLQL
+189 VRGRLLQL

-269 KHEATKHLLITPER
+269 KHEATKHLLITPEQ

-408 DSRKLQALQP
+408 DSKKLQALQP

-478 IQCMPKW
+478 IQC
-485 LRPTAGFGIGLQ
+485 
-497 SIFLVADRFEIVTNN
+497 
-512 GAEVLTAIAHSN
+512 
-524 QNGGY
+524 
-529 LQIKKE
+529 
-535 GSRPFR
+535 
-541 GTTIRIAL
+541 
-549 KVPIAPSF
+549 
-557 TFAGKS
+557 
-563 FYYWYFQYDPMEAQ
+563 
-577 NCLGELQILDEVS
+577 
-590 KNYGTSLFTV
+590 
-600 HVSSNNPSV
+600 
-609 GSQTIT
+609 
-615 HLIPICE
+615 
-622 NFAADKWER
+622 
-631 RDNYLIQFEN
+631 
-641 DCSTAKLWN
+641 
-650 ETNAVYAEL
+650 
-659 SLHPESR
+659 
-666 SLSEVRFKGVLVKDN
+666 
-681 LLFHEQCLGAVI
+681 
-693 DIYGFDTKS
+693 
-702 CLRLNRSEL
+702 
-711 TKEGNRILSDLML
+711 
-724 ELHDCYIE
+724 
-732 AVLARLN
+732 
-739 GTDKQDIALLQSK
+739 
-752 QFNLFHFWLACLP
+752 
-765 RQKAEIKTD
+765 
-774 HLKTL
+774 
-779 TETVFVL
+779 
-786 QYVNDSFKIQQVRLG
+786 
-801 SILPFDDNL
+801 ILPFDDNL
-810 FFVHGSMFKTA
+810 FFVHGSMFKTV

-933 CVSRLPAGVMYSS
+933 CVSRLPVGVMYSS

-958 CDQKRLAESESCDL
+958 CNQKRLAESESCDL

-1021 HSAKKTQ
+1021 HSAEKTQ

>member
-99 DLQNAWSDPAFQNY
+99 DLQKAWSDLAFQNY
-113 LTSLAEGEDKN
+113 LTSLAEGEDKD

-189 VRSRLLQL
+189 VRGRLLQL

-269 KHEATKHLLITPER
+269 KHEATKHLLITPEQ

-374 VFIRELLQNAMD
+374 VFI
-386 ASKIQLWRDLC
+386 
-397 AGTYQAWIGEK
+397 
-408 DSRKLQALQP
+408 
-418 YSLQAEI
+418 
-425 YHSYPIKIHLSTD
+425 
-438 EDQVTQIEIE
+438 
-448 DRGTGITL
+448 
-456 DTFKRMCNVGASP
+456 
-469 SGSDELKKE
+469 
-478 IQCMPKW
+478 
-485 LRPTAGFGIGLQ
+485 
-497 SIFLVADRFEIVTNN
+497 
-512 GAEVLTAIAHSN
+512 
-524 QNGGY
+524 
-529 LQIKKE
+529 
-535 GSRPFR
+535 
-541 GTTIRIAL
+541 
-549 KVPIAPSF
+549 
-557 TFAGKS
+557 
-563 FYYWYFQYDPMEAQ
+563 
-577 NCLGELQILDEVS
+577 
-590 KNYGTSLFTV
+590 
-600 HVSSNNPSV
+600 
-609 GSQTIT
+609 
-615 HLIPICE
+615 
-622 NFAADKWER
+622 
-631 RDNYLIQFEN
+631 
-641 DCSTAKLWN
+641 
-650 ETNAVYAEL
+650 
-659 SLHPESR
+659 
-666 SLSEVRFKGVLVKDN
+666 
-681 LLFHEQCLGAVI
+681 
-693 DIYGFDTKS
+693 
-702 CLRLNRSEL
+702 
-711 TKEGNRILSDLML
+711 
-724 ELHDCYIE
+724 
-732 AVLARLN
+732 
-739 GTDKQDIALLQSK
+739 
-752 QFNLFHFWLACLP
+752 
-765 RQKAEIKTD
+765 
-774 HLKTL
+774 
-779 TETVFVL
+779 
-786 QYVNDSFKIQQVRLG
+786 
-801 SILPFDDNL
+801 LPFDDNL
-810 FFVHGSMFKTA
+810 FFVHGSMFKTV

-933 CVSRLPAGVMYSS
+933 CVSRLPVGVMYSS

-1021 HSAKKTQ
+1021 HSAEKTQ

>member
-99 DLQNAWSDPAFQNY
+99 DLQKAWSDLAFQNY
-113 LTSLAEGEDKN
+113 LTSLAEGEDKD

-269 KHEATKHLLITPER
+269 KHEATKHLLITPEQ

-374 VFIRELLQNAMD
+374 VFI
-386 ASKIQLWRDLC
+386 
-397 AGTYQAWIGEK
+397 
-408 DSRKLQALQP
+408 
-418 YSLQAEI
+418 
-425 YHSYPIKIHLSTD
+425 
-438 EDQVTQIEIE
+438 
-448 DRGTGITL
+448 
-456 DTFKRMCNVGASP
+456 
-469 SGSDELKKE
+469 
-478 IQCMPKW
+478 
-485 LRPTAGFGIGLQ
+485 
-497 SIFLVADRFEIVTNN
+497 
-512 GAEVLTAIAHSN
+512 
-524 QNGGY
+524 
-529 LQIKKE
+529 
-535 GSRPFR
+535 
-541 GTTIRIAL
+541 
-549 KVPIAPSF
+549 
-557 TFAGKS
+557 
-563 FYYWYFQYDPMEAQ
+563 
-577 NCLGELQILDEVS
+577 
-590 KNYGTSLFTV
+590 
-600 HVSSNNPSV
+600 
-609 GSQTIT
+609 
-615 HLIPICE
+615 
-622 NFAADKWER
+622 
-631 RDNYLIQFEN
+631 
-641 DCSTAKLWN
+641 
-650 ETNAVYAEL
+650 
-659 SLHPESR
+659 
-666 SLSEVRFKGVLVKDN
+666 
-681 LLFHEQCLGAVI
+681 
-693 DIYGFDTKS
+693 
-702 CLRLNRSEL
+702 
-711 TKEGNRILSDLML
+711 
-724 ELHDCYIE
+724 
-732 AVLARLN
+732 
-739 GTDKQDIALLQSK
+739 
-752 QFNLFHFWLACLP
+752 
-765 RQKAEIKTD
+765 
-774 HLKTL
+774 
-779 TETVFVL
+779 
-786 QYVNDSFKIQQVRLG
+786 
-801 SILPFDDNL
+801 LPFDDNL
-810 FFVHGSMFKTA
+810 FFVHGSMFKTV

-933 CVSRLPAGVMYSS
+933 CVFRLPVGVMYSS

-1021 HSAKKTQ
+1021 HSAEKTQ

>member
-99 DLQNAWSDPAFQNY
+99 DLQKAWSDLAFQNY
-113 LTSLAEGEDKN
+113 LTSLAEGEDKD

-269 KHEATKHLLITPER
+269 KHEATKHLLITPEQ

-374 VFIRELLQNAMD
+374 VFI
-386 ASKIQLWRDLC
+386 
-397 AGTYQAWIGEK
+397 
-408 DSRKLQALQP
+408 
-418 YSLQAEI
+418 
-425 YHSYPIKIHLSTD
+425 
-438 EDQVTQIEIE
+438 
-448 DRGTGITL
+448 
-456 DTFKRMCNVGASP
+456 
-469 SGSDELKKE
+469 
-478 IQCMPKW
+478 
-485 LRPTAGFGIGLQ
+485 
-497 SIFLVADRFEIVTNN
+497 
-512 GAEVLTAIAHSN
+512 
-524 QNGGY
+524 
-529 LQIKKE
+529 
-535 GSRPFR
+535 
-541 GTTIRIAL
+541 
-549 KVPIAPSF
+549 
-557 TFAGKS
+557 
-563 FYYWYFQYDPMEAQ
+563 
-577 NCLGELQILDEVS
+577 
-590 KNYGTSLFTV
+590 
-600 HVSSNNPSV
+600 
-609 GSQTIT
+609 
-615 HLIPICE
+615 
-622 NFAADKWER
+622 
-631 RDNYLIQFEN
+631 
-641 DCSTAKLWN
+641 
-650 ETNAVYAEL
+650 
-659 SLHPESR
+659 
-666 SLSEVRFKGVLVKDN
+666 
-681 LLFHEQCLGAVI
+681 
-693 DIYGFDTKS
+693 
-702 CLRLNRSEL
+702 
-711 TKEGNRILSDLML
+711 
-724 ELHDCYIE
+724 
-732 AVLARLN
+732 
-739 GTDKQDIALLQSK
+739 
-752 QFNLFHFWLACLP
+752 
-765 RQKAEIKTD
+765 
-774 HLKTL
+774 
-779 TETVFVL
+779 
-786 QYVNDSFKIQQVRLG
+786 
-801 SILPFDDNL
+801 LPFDDNL
-810 FFVHGSMFKTA
+810 FFVHGSMFKTV

-933 CVSRLPAGVMYSS
+933 CVSRLPVGVMYSS
-946 FSHCNAIISPFN
+946 FSHCNAIISPFD

-1021 HSAKKTQ
+1021 HSAEKTQ